1 MQTRIFSV
9 PNQLTLIR
17 LGFLPFLII
26 AIHYDRYDWALGIL
40 IAAGLSD
47 GLDGLLA
54 RVLNQRTPL
63 GAYLDPIADKLLLSS
78 CYLVLALKGK
88 IAWWLTI
95 MVLGRDVLIL
105 VSCAVILAAIG
116 SMSFPPSIWGKAAT
130 TVEILLVLLVIVL
143 QLTVSQPLSLARQ
156 ICTYLVA
163 ALVLIS
169 GFHYAIDGSKRLHA
183 QP

>member
-17 LGFLPFLII
+17 LGFIPFLII
-26 AIHYDRYDWALGIL
+26 AIHYERYDLALGIL

-54 RVLNQRTPL
+54 RLLNQRTPL

-78 CYLVLALKGK
+78 SYWALALKGK
-88 IAWWLTI
+88 IGWWLAI

-105 VSCAVILAAIG
+105 VACAVILIAVG
-116 SMSFPPSIWGKAAT
+116 SMTFPPSIWGKAAT
-130 TVEILLVLLVIVL
+130 TVEILLVLIVIVL
-143 QLTVSQPLSLARQ
+143 QLAPSHALSVARD

-163 ALVLIS
+163 ALVLVS
-169 GFHYAIDGSKRLHA
+169 GFHYAIAGSRRLHSHS
-183 QP
+183 